1 MNFEEAIDAL
11 EEITRRLEE
20 GNLSLEKSLE
30 QFEQGMK
37 LIQFCEQKLEEV
49 EKRIKILVEED
60 GKLKLKMA
68 HFLEKQSE
76 VAEANTEASQ
86 DDEPLFSNENE

>member
-49 EKRIKILVEED
+49 EKRIQILVEED

-76 VAEANTEASQ
+76 VAEANTEVSQ